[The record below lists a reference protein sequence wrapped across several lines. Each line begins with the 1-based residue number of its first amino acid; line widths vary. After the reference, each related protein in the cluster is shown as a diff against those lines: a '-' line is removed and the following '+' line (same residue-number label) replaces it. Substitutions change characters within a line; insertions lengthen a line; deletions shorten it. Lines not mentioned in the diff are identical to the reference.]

1 LAVQEAFTVRS
12 KEGVMVKGRMF
23 FVSAA
28 LALGFVSAAVGAP
41 QAKKKAPE
49 PTAADAK
56 ARKLV
61 QNCDA
66 HKFETVVREVVGGEP
81 HQSKVTLCGNEGQS
95 DAEWIGTL
103 RDAIEKLNANKEMA
117 PPVREQ
123 IVAALDAEIARLQA
137 PAPLLPSRS
146 AAKSPALDGLS
157 PLPPILQSKQPANVA
172 LPAPRQTAPSTPAR
186 DYAALPTIPTTP
198 PPPTRILAGG
208 VSASVAMLPRPRMT
222 MTCYTPGEMAEGP
235 CTGFT
240 RHTLVTVHAGEDL
253 PANTSLR
260 FVRDGEQQAEVQIA
274 QLKKGKSLRLA
285 VPADVCS
292 HVVGGKLE
300 LRIVRAGQEVGSD
313 GPFNLNC

>member
-1 LAVQEAFTVRS
+1 
-12 KEGVMVKGRMF
+12 MVKGRMF

-28 LALGFVSAAVGAP
+28 LALGLVSAAAGAP
-41 QAKKKAPE
+41 QAKKKAPA
-49 PTAADAK
+49 PTADAK

-61 QNCDA
+61 QSCDA
-66 HKFETVVREVVGGEP
+66 HKFETVVRDIVDGEP

-103 RDAIEKLNANKEMA
+103 RDAIEKLHANKEMA
-117 PPVREQ
+117 ATARDQ
-123 IVAALDAEIARLQA
+123 IVAALNAEIARLQT

-146 AAKSPALDGLS
+146 TARSPALDGLS

-186 DYAALPTIPTTP
+186 DYAALPPMPTAP
-198 PPPTRILAGG
+198 PPPTRVLAGG
-208 VSASVAMLPRPRMT
+208 VTASVAMLPKPRMSLS
-222 MTCYTPGEMAEGP
+222 CYTPGETIDGP

-240 RHTLVTVHAGEDL
+240 RHTLVTVRAGEDL
-253 PANTSLR
+253 PAQTSLR
-260 FVRDGEQQAEVQIA
+260 FVRDGEPQADVQIA
-274 QLKKGKSLRLA
+274 QLKKGKSLRFA

-292 HVVGGKLE
+292 HVAGGRLE
-300 LRIVRAGQEVGSD
+300 LRIVRSGQEVGSD